1 MPFGKDC
8 YRDRG
13 KMDKKYMFML
23 ANHIVGTAL
32 SLLMLIFCASNFITG
47 NENLTGIN
55 LIIAP
60 NGDPI
65 ASTISIAIVFMITV
79 LAVMGIVSFC
89 LLLADFDIIENQK
102 TLDMLVK
109 FQLILALVL
118 VVLTF
123 VTLICLKL
131 KTTELNRGES
141 TQNTLGIGGVIN
153 FVFSL
158 VLLAQSFALRY
169 IDKINFEKIK

>member
-89 LLLADFDIIENQK
+89 LLLADFDIIENRK

-141 TQNTLGIGGVIN
+141 SQNTLGIGGVIN

>member
-8 YRDRG
+8 YRCRG

-89 LLLADFDIIENQK
+89 LLLADFDIIENRK

-141 TQNTLGIGGVIN
+141 SQNTLGIGGVIN

-158 VLLAQSFALRY
+158 VFLAQSFALRY